1 MTESVNVSTFLI
13 LSSVRSYFCDLEM
26 VNIAVVLWF
35 ILSAIPLFLPDPS
48 ITDPIHTDTHSVYE
62 RISLQKLPF
71 VHRAVNVTSDSNGCN
86 FAVLQSDP
94 KTR

>member
-1 MTESVNVSTFLI
+1 MSPHSSYCLVLEVIFVI
-13 LSSVRSYFCDLEM
+13 LEI
-26 VNIAVVLWF
+26 VNIAVALWF
-35 ILSAIPLFLPDPS
+35 ILSAIPLFLLLDPS

-71 VHRAVNVTSDSNGCN
+71 VHRAVNVTSDPNGCN